1 MLTIESKSN
10 SLYKNIKKLKD
21 KKTRNQEG
29 RYLIEGL
36 RFVDEAFKSNAKIET
51 ILYTK
56 EFLEKHNEFLIDK
69 NIEDKIILSSSLL
82 KELSFTGTP
91 QGIMAIVRMENK
103 SLKNGDTV
111 VLVDKVQDPGNMGT
125 IIRTAHAIGAAGIIT
140 TKGTV
145 DIYNDKTLR
154 STMGSIFYLPVIED
168 EDFKLISK
176 LKNDGYR
183 LVVSS
188 LQGEND
194 FFDENLSGNIIVAV
208 GNEGNGVSKEIYD
221 LSDVKVKIPMPGNA
235 ESLNVAVATS
245 IMLYEKI
252 RQNIIKPIE

>member
-1 MLTIESKSN
+1 MLTIESKNN
-10 SLYKNIKKLKD
+10 SLYKNIKKLKE
-21 KKTRNQEG
+21 KKTRMQEG
-29 RYLIEGL
+29 KYLIEGL
-36 RFVDEAFKSNAKIET
+36 RFVDEAFKSNVSIET
-51 ILYTK
+51 VLYTQ
-56 EFLEKHNEFLIDK
+56 EFLEKHGDFLVDK
-69 NIEDKIILSSSLL
+69 EIEDKIVLSSSLL

-91 QGIMAIVRMENK
+91 QGIMAIVKMENK

-168 EDFKLISK
+168 DNLELISK
-176 LKNDGYR
+176 LKNEGYR
-183 LVVSS
+183 LMVSS
-188 LQGEND
+188 LQGKKD
-194 FFDENLSGNIIVAV
+194 FFEENLNGNIIVAV
-208 GNEGNGVSKEIYD
+208 GNEGNGVSEEIYN

-252 RQNIIKPIE
+252 RQNLLMPIE